1 MEIRQYIIMQKKLI
15 LIFMA
20 LVMCVMVVFT
30 AGCTDP
36 VNENATVEI
45 LYTGAGT
52 MPGLLATGQIDGYIN
67 WQPFIAVALEGNIG
81 KVISYSQ
88 DLPPKG
94 TWKDH
99 TCCVFGANSK
109 ALENQDTAA
118 SLSALMILGNKY
130 INDYP
135 DKAAAQT
142 ADWLFSSQ
150 NMTYGNVTVSSTDV
164 MKTSIPTI
172 KFSSEITDS
181 WLNSNEGFIQSQ
193 RDLGLITAKLASTTA
208 DESAALLYDFGPYDA
223 AVKQIESG
231 TFITP
236 AATSTISI
244 GYLPSDH
251 HAPMFVLLKDW
262 EYFKSTYNCYLKP
275 VTGKTG
281 KITDAELYINGQKIA
296 DVKLVEGTGGPQLMT
311 LLQQNAIQYA
321 LAGTPPFIG
330 AVDKSTGDM
339 GLKILSPIQLEG
351 SGLVASLTSPA
362 NDWDGFVAW
371 VKARSAEGKNVVLG
385 DPQLGSIQD
394 VQLKSALESAG
405 ISYVVKSA

>member
-1 MEIRQYIIMQKKLI
+1 MQKKLI

-20 LVMCVMVVFT
+20 LVMCVMVIFT

-36 VNENATVEI
+36 GSENATVEI

-67 WQPFIAVALEGNIG
+67 WQPFVAVALEGNIG

-94 TWKDH
+94 TWTNH

-109 ALENQDTAA
+109 ALENQDVSA
-118 SLSALMILGNKY
+118 SLSALMIIGNKY

-135 DKAAAQT
+135 DNAAVLT

-150 NMTYGNVTVSSTDV
+150 NLTYGSVTVSSTDV
-164 MKTSIPTI
+164 MKSSIPTI
-172 KFSSEITDS
+172 KFSSEVTES
-181 WLNSNEGFIQSQ
+181 WMDSNEEFIQSQ
-193 RDLGLITAKLASTTA
+193 RELGLVTAKLASTTK
-208 DESAALLYDFGPYDA
+208 DESAALLYDFGPYDS
-223 AVKQIESG
+223 AVKQVESG
-231 TFITP
+231 TYITP
-236 AATSTISI
+236 KATSTISI

-251 HAPMFVLLKDW
+251 HAPLFVLLKDW
-262 EYFKSTYNCYLKP
+262 EYFKNTYNCYLKP
-275 VTGKTG
+275 VTEKTG
-281 KITDAELYINGQKIA
+281 KITDAELYINGQKVA
-296 DVKLVEGTGGPQLMT
+296 DVKLIEGTGGPQLMT

-321 LAGTPPFIG
+321 LAGTPPFIS

-339 GLKILSPIQLEG
+339 SLKILSPIMLEG
-351 SGLVASLTSPA
+351 SGLVASLSSPA

-394 VQLKSALESAG
+394 VQLKAALESAD
-405 ISYVVKSA
+405 ITYVVKSA

>member
-1 MEIRQYIIMQKKLI
+1 MQKKLI

-20 LVMCVMVVFT
+20 FVMCVMVVFT

-36 VNENATVEI
+36 GSDNATVEI

-67 WQPFIAVALEGNIG
+67 WQPFVAVALEGNIG

-88 DLPPKG
+88 DLPPEG
-94 TWKDH
+94 TWKNH

-109 ALENQDTAA
+109 ALENPDVA
-118 SLSALMILGNKY
+118 SSLTALMILGNKY

-135 DKAAAQT
+135 DKAAVLT

-150 NMTYGNVTVSSTDV
+150 NLTYGNVTVSSIDV

-172 KFSSEITDS
+172 KFSSEVTES
-181 WLNSNEGFIQSQ
+181 WMDSNEAFIQSQ
-193 RDLGLITAKLASTTA
+193 RELGLVTAKLASTSK
-208 DESAALLYDFGPYDA
+208 DESAAILYDFGPYDS
-223 AVKQIESG
+223 AVAQVESG
-231 TFITP
+231 IFITP
-236 AATSTISI
+236 APTSTISI

-251 HAPMFVLLKDW
+251 HAPLFVLLKDW
-262 EYFKSTYNCYLKP
+262 EYFKNTYNCYLKP
-275 VTGKTG
+275 VTEKTG
-281 KITDAELYINGQKIA
+281 KITDAELYINGQKVA
-296 DVKLVEGTGGPQLMT
+296 DVKLVEGTGGSQLMT

-321 LAGTPPFIG
+321 LAGTPPFIS

-339 GLKILSPIQLEG
+339 SLKILSPIMLEG
-351 SGLVASLTSPA
+351 SGLVAYLSSPA

-371 VKARSAEGKNVVLG
+371 VKSRSAEGKNVVLG

-394 VQLKSALESAG
+394 VMLKSALDYAG
-405 ISYVVKSA
+405 IAYVVKSA

>member
-1 MEIRQYIIMQKKLI
+1 MQKKLI

-36 VNENATVEI
+36 GSENATVEI

-67 WQPFIAVALEGNIG
+67 WQPFVAVALEGNIG

-94 TWKDH
+94 TWVNH
-99 TCCVFGANSK
+99 TCCVFGANSI
-109 ALENQDTAA
+109 ALEDPDIAS

-135 DKAAAQT
+135 DNAAVLT

-150 NMTYGNVTVSSTDV
+150 NLTYGDVTVSSIDV

-172 KFSSEITDS
+172 KFSSEVTES
-181 WLNSNEGFIQSQ
+181 WMDSNEAFILSQ
-193 RDLGLITAKLASTTA
+193 RELGLVTAKLASTSN
-208 DESAALLYDFGPYDA
+208 DESAAILYDFGPYNS
-223 AVKQIESG
+223 AVAQVESG
-231 TFITP
+231 TYVTP
-236 AATSTISI
+236 GATSTISI

-251 HAPMFVLLKDW
+251 HAPLFVLLKDW
-262 EYFKSTYNCYLKP
+262 EYFKNTYNCYLKP
-275 VTGKTG
+275 VTEKTG

-296 DVKLVEGTGGPQLMT
+296 DVKIVEGTGGPQLMT

-321 LAGTPPFIG
+321 LAGTPPFIS

-339 GLKILSPIQLEG
+339 SLKVLSPIMLEG
-351 SGLVASLTSPA
+351 SGLVASLSSPA

-394 VQLKSALESAG
+394 VMLKSALDSAD
-405 ISYVVKSA
+405 IAYRVKSA

>member
-1 MEIRQYIIMQKKLI
+1 MQKKLI
-15 LIFMA
+15 LIFVA

-36 VNENATVEI
+36 VSEDATVDI

-52 MPGLLATGQIDGYIN
+52 MPGLLATGQIDGFIN
-67 WQPFIAVALEGNIG
+67 WQPFVAVALEGDIG

-94 TWKDH
+94 MWANH

-109 ALENQDTAA
+109 ALENPDVAA

-130 INDYP
+130 INDNP
-135 DKAAAQT
+135 DNAAVLT

-150 NMTYGNVTVSSTDV
+150 NMTYGSVTVSSIDV

-172 KFSSEITDS
+172 KFSSEVTES
-181 WLNSNEGFIQSQ
+181 WKDSNEAFLLSQ
-193 RDLGLITAKLASTTA
+193 RELGLVTAKLASTSKE
-208 DESAALLYDFGPYDA
+208 ESAALLYDFGPYNSA
-223 AVKQIESG
+223 KAQIESG
-231 TFITP
+231 KFITP
-236 AATSTISI
+236 KAASTISI

-251 HAPMFVLLKDW
+251 DAPLFILLKDW
-262 EYFKSTYNCYLKP
+262 EYFKNTYNCYLKP
-275 VTGKTG
+275 VAGKTG
-281 KITDAELYINGQKIA
+281 KVTDAELYVNGQKIA
-296 DVKLVEGTGGPQLMT
+296 NVKLIEGTGGPQLMT

-321 LAGTPPFIG
+321 LAGTPPFIS
-330 AVDKSTGDM
+330 AVDKSTGVM
-339 GLKILSPIQLEG
+339 GLKILSPLMLEG
-351 SGLVASLTSPA
+351 SGLVASLSSPA

-405 ISYVVKSA
+405 IKYAVKSA

>member
-1 MEIRQYIIMQKKLI
+1 MQKKLI

-30 AGCTDP
+30 AGCTDSGSD
-36 VNENATVEI
+36 NATVEI

-67 WQPFIAVALEGNIG
+67 WQPFVAVALEGDIG

-88 DLPPKG
+88 DLPPEG
-94 TWKDH
+94 TWKNH
-99 TCCVFGANSK
+99 TCCVFGANSV
-109 ALENQDTAA
+109 ALENPDVAS
-118 SLSALMILGNKY
+118 SLSALIILGNKY
-130 INDYP
+130 INENP
-135 DKAAAQT
+135 DNAAELT

-150 NMTYGNVTVSSTDV
+150 NLTYGDVTVSSIDV

-172 KFSSEITDS
+172 KFSSEVSES
-181 WLNSNEGFIQSQ
+181 WMDSNEAFILSQ
-193 RDLGLITAKLASTTA
+193 RELGLVTAKLASTSK
-208 DESAALLYDFGPYDA
+208 DESAALLYDFDPYNS
-223 AVKQIESG
+223 AVSQVESG
-231 TFITP
+231 IYITP
-236 AATSTISI
+236 EATSTISI

-251 HAPMFVLLKDW
+251 HAPLFVLLKDW
-262 EYFKSTYNCYLKP
+262 EYFKTTYNCYLKP
-275 VTGKTG
+275 VTEKTG

-296 DVKLVEGTGGPQLMT
+296 DVKIVEGTGGPQLMT

-321 LAGTPPFIG
+321 LAGTPPFIS

-339 GLKILSPIQLEG
+339 GLKILSPVMLEG
-351 SGLVASLTSPA
+351 SGLVASIASPA

-371 VKARSAEGKNVVLG
+371 VKTSSAEGKNVVLG

-394 VQLKSALESAG
+394 VMLKSALDSAG
-405 ISYVVKSA
+405 IAYVVKSA

>member
-1 MEIRQYIIMQKKLI
+1 MQKKLI

-30 AGCTDP
+30 AGCTETG
-36 VNENATVEI
+36 NENATVEI

-67 WQPFIAVALEGNIG
+67 WQPFIAVALEGEIG
-81 KVISYSQ
+81 KVVSYSQ

-94 TWKDH
+94 TWTDH

-109 ALENQDTAA
+109 ALENPDAAA

-135 DKAAAQT
+135 DNAAALT

-150 NMTYGNVTVSSTDV
+150 NMTYGNVIVSSTDV
-164 MKTSIPTI
+164 MKTAIPTI
-172 KFSSEITDS
+172 KFTSEITDS
-181 WLNSNEGFIQSQ
+181 WLNSNEAFIQSQ
-193 RDLGLITAKLASTTA
+193 RDLGIVTAKLASTTT
-208 DESAALLYDFGPYDA
+208 DESAALLYDFGPYDS
-223 AVKQIESG
+223 AVKQIESK
-231 TFITP
+231 TFVTP

-251 HAPMFVLLKDW
+251 DAPLFVLLTDW
-262 EYFKSTYNCYLKP
+262 EYFKSAYNCYLKP
-275 VTGKTG
+275 VTEKTG
-281 KITDAELYINGQKIA
+281 KIADAELYINGQKVA
-296 DVKLVEGTGGPQLMT
+296 NVKLIEGTGGPQLMT

-321 LAGTPPFIG
+321 LAGTPPFIS

-339 GLKILSPIQLEG
+339 GLKILSPLMLEG
-351 SGLVASLTSPA
+351 SGLVVSTSSPA

-371 VKARSAEGKNVVLG
+371 IKARSAEGKNVVLG

-394 VQLKSALESAG
+394 VQLKSALE
-405 ISYVVKSA
+405 

>member
-1 MEIRQYIIMQKKLI
+1 MQKKLI

-30 AGCTDP
+30 AGCTDTG
-36 VNENATVEI
+36 NENATVEI

-52 MPGLLATGQIDGYIN
+52 MPGLLATGQIDGYIT
-67 WQPFIAVALEGNIG
+67 WQPFVAVALEGDIG
-81 KVISYSQ
+81 KVVSYSQ
-88 DLPPKG
+88 NLPPKG
-94 TWKDH
+94 TWSDH

-109 ALENQDTAA
+109 ALENQDVAA
-118 SLSALMILGNKY
+118 SLSALMIVGSKY

-135 DKAAAQT
+135 DNAAALT

-150 NMTYGNVTVSSTDV
+150 NMTYGSVTVSSTDV

-181 WLNSNEGFIQSQ
+181 WLNSNEAFIQSQ
-193 RDLGLITAKLASTTA
+193 RDLGIVTSKLASTTK
-208 DESAALLYDFGPYDA
+208 DESAALLYDFGPYDS
-223 AVKQIESG
+223 AVKQIETG
-231 TFITP
+231 KFIKP
-236 AATSTISI
+236 SAASTISI

-251 HAPMFVLLKDW
+251 DAPLFILLKDW
-262 EYFKSTYNCYLKP
+262 EYFKNTYNCYLKP
-275 VTGKTG
+275 VTEKTG
-281 KITDAELYINGQKIA
+281 KITDAELYINGQKVT

-321 LAGTPPFIG
+321 LAGTPPFIS
-330 AVDKSTGDM
+330 AIDKSTGDM
-339 GLKILSPIQLEG
+339 NLKILSPLMLEG
-351 SGLVASLTSPA
+351 SGLVVSTSSPA

-371 VKARSAEGKNVVLG
+371 IKARSADGKNVVLG

-394 VQLKSALESAG
+394 VQLKSALEYAG
-405 ISYVVKSA
+405 IGYVVKSA